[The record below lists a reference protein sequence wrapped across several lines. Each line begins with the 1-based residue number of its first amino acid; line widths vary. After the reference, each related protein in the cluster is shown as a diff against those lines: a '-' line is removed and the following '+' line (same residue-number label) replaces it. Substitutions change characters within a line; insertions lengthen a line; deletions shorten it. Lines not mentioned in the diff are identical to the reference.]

1 MSQEERF
8 SQIKDELYSLM
19 YEVAGDDRI
28 MPETGL
34 IMVVSLDLARAAN
47 EYAQALAT
55 GQPNHIAE
63 KKALLKSFLGWLI
76 EIE

>member
-1 MSQEERF
+1 
-8 SQIKDELYSLM
+8 
-19 YEVAGDDRI
+19 
-28 MPETGL
+28 
-34 IMVVSLDLARAAN
+34 MVVSLDLARAAN